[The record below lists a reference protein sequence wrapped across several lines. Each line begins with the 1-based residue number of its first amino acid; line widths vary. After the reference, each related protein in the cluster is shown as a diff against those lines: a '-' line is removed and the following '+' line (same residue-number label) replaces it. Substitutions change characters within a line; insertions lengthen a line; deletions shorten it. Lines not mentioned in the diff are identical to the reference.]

1 MTGECQDQLARCVLV
16 LEIIEIIFLDDWLSP
31 GEVRPDY
38 TVSWVKDN
46 PLEPG
51 VNTNI
56 LVAILPQNLAI

>member
-1 MTGECQDQLARCVLV
+1 MTGECQDQDQLARCVLV

-46 PLEPG
+46 LA
-51 VNTNI
+51 
-56 LVAILPQNLAI
+56 AILPQNLAILMNS

>member
-1 MTGECQDQLARCVLV
+1 MTGECQDQDQLARCVLV

-46 PLEPG
+46 LA
-51 VNTNI
+51 
-56 LVAILPQNLAI
+56 AILPQNLAILMSS

>member
-1 MTGECQDQLARCVLV
+1 MTGWRIPARRVLV

-46 PLEPG
+46 LA
-51 VNTNI
+51 
-56 LVAILPQNLAI
+56 AILPQNLAILMSS